1 MKFKY
6 INLLCIAA
14 AAILLTVG
22 MMSLAQAEE
31 DDDSAVSS
39 ASNAKWQT
47 ECSACHV
54 AYPPRLLPSA
64 SWRAVMSGLDKH
76 FGSDASLDPATAKE
90 IGTFLNENASRRQ
103 QTTSEKPTLRIT
115 ETRWFRHEHDEVSA
129 RTWNNPRVK
138 SPANCAACHTQAE
151 RGNYS
156 ERTIRIPK

>member
-1 MKFKY
+1 MRFKY
-6 INLLCIAA
+6 INLLSITA

-31 DDDSAVSS
+31 GDDSAS
-39 ASNAKWQT
+39 ASNAKWQA

-90 IGTFLNENASRRQ
+90 IGTFLYENAGRRQ
-103 QTTSEKPTLRIT
+103 QTTSGKPVLRIT
-115 ETRWFRHEHDEVSA
+115 ETRWFRHEHDEIPSRVWHNA
-129 RTWNNPRVK
+129 KVK
-138 SPANCAACHTQAE
+138 SPANCAACHTQTE

-156 ERTIRIPK
+156 EGNIRMPK